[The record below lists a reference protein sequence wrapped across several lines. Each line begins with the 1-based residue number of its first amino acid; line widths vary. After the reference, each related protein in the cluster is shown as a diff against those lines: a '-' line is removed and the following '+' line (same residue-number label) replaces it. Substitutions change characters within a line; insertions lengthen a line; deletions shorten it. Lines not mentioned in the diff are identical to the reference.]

1 MIYQFIPLKIC
12 VNFHSREYLVV
23 SHRPTSSY
31 GNANQVV
38 DKSKYKVDSD
48 PLHGLFREINA
59 SNHIQEVIL
68 YKE

>member
-1 MIYQFIPLKIC
+1 MC
-12 VNFHSREYLVV
+12 VVFHPWEYLIV

-38 DKSKYKVDSD
+38 DESKYKVDSD

-68 YKE
+68 

>member
-1 MIYQFIPLKIC
+1 MQLEVC
-12 VNFHSREYLVV
+12 VIFHPWEYLMV

-38 DKSKYKVDSD
+38 DESKHKVDSD
-48 PLHGLFREINA
+48 SLHGLFREIDA

-68 YKE
+68 EKK

>member
-1 MIYQFIPLKIC
+1 MINQLIQLEIC
-12 VNFHSREYLVV
+12 VIFRPWEYLIG

-38 DKSKYKVDSD
+38 DESKYKVDSD

-68 YKE
+68 